1 MARASAPAIVNNKD
15 AVVFTLADG
24 RVALIHRIHPD
35 MQLAVFDDVDHL
47 WDAPDDYWD
56 DHVAALGE
64 HTILTPT
71 PGALGIGAGAPPV
84 STRAGCSSSSTS
96 AAPTASTR

>member
-1 MARASAPAIVNNKD
+1 MCSSPRDLNNKD
-15 AVVFTLADG
+15 AVIFTLADG

-47 WDAPDDYWD
+47 WHAPDDYWD
-56 DHVAALGE
+56 EHVAALGE
-64 HTILTPT
+64 HTILTPA
-71 PGALGIGAGAPPV
+71 PGALGSVPARRRCRLTPA
-84 STRAGCSSSSTS
+84 CSSSSTS